1 MAKYKLQVKIDF
13 TDIKTGG
20 VVRNGTIFETD
31 DKIRALNIIRQKLGD
46 LVAIEHQKR
55 GKRIMFHQTFCYTI
69 GGIETANRHIAKAFA
84 DKNILFCFTTPDLY
98 QMLELGETCD
108 VIVDDG
114 LRRYEA
120 DVLIL
125 TNYDSAPH
133 IINRVTTRKVYQQ
146 IHADFDG
153 LTQMPMWSNFRWIPH
168 DKINMVLAVSETA
181 QKGLKKAF
189 DVDSIVVPNI
199 LTPPE
204 KKRLVFLVLSR
215 ASAEKGIERLVELV
229 HRMDAAGKDFVV
241 YICSTTK
248 QLKDPTI
255 LNHRRI
261 VLVEP
266 SLYNNVLLDC
276 ADYLVQLS
284 DNESYC
290 YSVREALQRQVPV
303 IVSNIP
309 EFRKL
314 VEPGKNGYILDND
327 FTNLN
332 IDKIFKHVPKPE
344 PYKEQVPAIWNKVL
358 KGEI

>member
-1 MAKYKLQVKIDF
+1 MPRYKINVKKDF
-13 TDIKTGG
+13 TDIKTGAT
-20 VVRNGTIFETD
+20 VRNNTIFETD
-31 DKIRALNIIRQKLGD
+31 DRARLMNILSQGLGE
-46 LVAIEHQKR
+46 LVGIEHGKR
-55 GKRIMFHQTFCYTI
+55 GKRIMFHQKFCFKI

-84 DKNILFCFTTPDLY
+84 DKNILFCFTTPDLK

-108 VIVDDG
+108 VVVDDG
-114 LRRYEA
+114 VRRYET

-125 TNYDSAPH
+125 TNYDSAPY
-133 IINRVTTRKVYQQ
+133 IINRVTARKVYQQ

-153 LTQMPMWSNFRWIPH
+153 LTQMPMWENFLWLPH
-168 DKINMVLAVSETA
+168 DRINKVLAVSETA

-189 DVDSIVVPNI
+189 GVDSVIVPNI

-215 ASAEKGIERLVELV
+215 ASAEKGIERLIELV
-229 HRMDAAGKDFVV
+229 KRMDAAGKDFVL
-241 YICSTTK
+241 YICTTRQ

-255 LNHRRI
+255 LDHRRI

-266 SLYNNVLLDC
+266 SLYNDVLLDC

-303 IVSNIP
+303 IVSRIP
-309 EFRKL
+309 EFEKL
-314 VEPGKNGYILDND
+314 IKDGLNGYILEKDLS
-327 FTNLN
+327 NLN
-332 IDKIFKHVPKPE
+332 INKIFKHIPKPK
-344 PYKEQVPAIWNKVL
+344 PYTEEVPAIWSKVM